1 MLKDAN
7 VGKKG
12 RRTKEKGLMKICK
25 EKGLT

>member
-12 RRTKEKGLMKICK
+12 RRTKEKRLRKKYK
-25 EKGLT
+25 EKS